1 MAQRSSRSCDN
12 IFSLNFK
19 SFFGCLDTK
28 KMHIMHIM
36 RIMHIM
42 HIVHIVHIMNVSPN
56 PAWKDSE
63 GRIDIQNT

>member
-1 MAQRSSRSCDN
+1 
-12 IFSLNFK
+12 
-19 SFFGCLDTK
+19 
-28 KMHIMHIM
+28 MHIMHIM

-56 PAWKDSE
+56 PAWKHSE